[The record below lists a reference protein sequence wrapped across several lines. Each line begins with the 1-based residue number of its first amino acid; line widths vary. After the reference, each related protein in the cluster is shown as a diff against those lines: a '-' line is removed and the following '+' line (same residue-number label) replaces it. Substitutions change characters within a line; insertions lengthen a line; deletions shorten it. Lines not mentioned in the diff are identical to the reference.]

1 MTLLPHARHDGSN
14 FASMK
19 RPTLA
24 VSAAILGG
32 AIALRTLVAWAPV
45 LRFDVDPVFDPSPF
59 AGLGPAGSLYIDAVI
74 ALSAA
79 FILAECAS
87 LWALT
92 LLLVAG
98 LASISIFQIHGV
110 GAAGT
115 PWRGATWIAGFVA
128 AAAAVSLARSPQNTA
143 KIAWSVLVT
152 CLIAVAGAWWMR
164 GAWQWFVE
172 QPSVVEFFHSG
183 ARDAAF
189 FAEHGWDADGPQA
202 AAYVRRLSQREM
214 SGWFGMANIF
224 AGLFAAITVACV
236 ALGAWLPRRDQ
247 IIAFIVALLCAIIP
261 LANGSKGAIGAML
274 LGLAFLVI
282 TRRVRVAPN
291 TLAIGAV
298 ALILLCAFAA
308 PLRALLSADALGQ
321 ERSLLFRSHY
331 ITGAWRIFLHQPW
344 TGSGIDGFQDAFL
357 RFRPVDAVDAVQ
369 SAHSVFFDWLAQIG
383 IAGIPMILAVFS
395 LIFIAV
401 KSSMGVATNQ
411 SHRATQWPQAL
422 ATLAVVM
429 AGTFA
434 IRFEAHA
441 LDQASLAA
449 RLVGV
454 VLASGFAWW
463 LLPRIIVHSLAPSI
477 IVAAAALTIWIDG
490 QIEMTL
496 WNPGSMIWGCVV
508 LAVSVPRSMPTHR
521 HWFDGGVQWFTAVA
535 AILFSLTCFRF
546 ANIAS
551 QEETLVERAA
561 QKLVDAAVLA
571 KGEPGVQARMECA
584 HVLLESTNGRSA
596 FDSSKLAAIDQLL
609 RASALATTT
618 EQALGLLHEANSIC
632 QDMSENTFQNRQIA
646 SLLSQAIAMQTR
658 QDLDVKDA
666 VDKALKVTELD
677 SRCAGAWLRAARW
690 SAKLSQPIA
699 GTYAKR
705 AIESDDSMRFDALL
719 KLRPSDRHEAEQLLA
734 SWPQK

>member
-45 LRFDVDPVFDPSPF
+45 LRFDIDPVFDPAPF

-110 GAAGT
+110 GSAGT

-164 GAWQWFVE
+164 GAWQWCVE
-172 QPSVVEFFHSG
+172 QPAVVEFFYSG
-183 ARDAAF
+183 ERDVAF

-261 LANGSKGAIGAML
+261 LANGSKGAIVAML

-282 TRRVRVAPN
+282 TRRVRIAPN

-308 PLRALLSADALGQ
+308 PLRTFLSEDALGQ
-321 ERSLLFRSHY
+321 ERSLLFRSQY

-383 IAGIPMILAVFS
+383 IAGIPMILAVFA

-401 KSSMGVATNQ
+401 KSSAGVATNQ
-411 SHRATQWPQAL
+411 SQRATQWLQAL

-434 IRFEAHA
+434 FRFEAHS

-454 VLASGFAWW
+454 VLAAGFAWW
-463 LLPRIIVHSLAPSI
+463 LLPRIILHSLAPSI

-508 LAVSVPRSMPTHR
+508 LAVSVPRSMPAHR
-521 HWFDGGVQWFTAVA
+521 RWFDGGVQWFTAVA

-571 KGEPGVQARMECA
+571 KGELGVQARMECA
-584 HVLLESTNGRSA
+584 HVLLESTNGHSA

-632 QDMSENTFQNRQIA
+632 QDMSQNTFQNRQIA

-690 SAKLSQPIA
+690 AATLSQPIA

>member
-45 LRFDVDPVFDPSPF
+45 LRFDVDPVFDPAPF

-152 CLIAVAGAWWMR
+152 CLLAVAGAWWMR
-164 GAWQWFVE
+164 GAWQWCVE
-172 QPSVVEFFHSG
+172 QPAVVEFFHSG

-261 LANGSKGAIGAML
+261 LANGSKGAIVAML

-282 TRRVRVAPN
+282 TRRVRIAPI

-308 PLRALLSADALGQ
+308 PLRALLSADALGP

-331 ITGAWRIFLHQPW
+331 ITGAWRIFVHEPW

-357 RFRPVDAVDAVQ
+357 RFRPIDAVDAVQ

-383 IAGIPMILAVFS
+383 IAGIPMILAVFT

-401 KSSMGVATNQ
+401 KGSVGVATNQ
-411 SHRATQWPQAL
+411 SHRATQWLQAL

-434 IRFEAHA
+434 IRFEAHS

-454 VLASGFAWW
+454 VLAAGFAWW
-463 LLPRIIVHSLAPSI
+463 LFPRIIVHSLAPSI

-508 LAVSVPRSMPTHR
+508 LAVSVPRSIPMHR
-521 HWFDGGVQWFTAVA
+521 RWFDGGVQCFTAVA

-551 QEETLVERAA
+551 QEETRVEFAA

-584 HVLLESTNGRSA
+584 HVLLESTKGHSA

-632 QDMSENTFQNRQIA
+632 QDMSQNTFQNRQIA

>member
-115 PWRGATWIAGFVA
+115 PWRGATWIAGIVA

-401 KSSMGVATNQ
+401 KSSVGVATNQ

-658 QDLDVKDA
+658 QDLNVKDA

-690 SAKLSQPIA
+690 SSKLSQPIA

>member
-45 LRFDVDPVFDPSPF
+45 LRFDVDPVFDPAPF

-128 AAAAVSLARSPQNTA
+128 SAAAVSLARSPQNTA

-164 GAWQWFVE
+164 GAWQWCVE
-172 QPSVVEFFHSG
+172 QPAVVEFFHSG
-183 ARDAAF
+183 TREATF
-189 FAEHGWDADGPQA
+189 YAEHGWDADGPQA

-261 LANGSKGAIGAML
+261 LANGSKGAIVAML

-308 PLRALLSADALGQ
+308 PLRALVSADALGQ

-383 IAGIPMILAVFS
+383 IAGIPMILAVFT
-395 LIFIAV
+395 LIFLAV
-401 KSSMGVATNQ
+401 KGSVGVATHQ
-411 SHRATQWPQAL
+411 SQRATQWLQAL

-434 IRFEAHA
+434 IRFEAHS

-454 VLASGFAWW
+454 VLAAGFAWW
-463 LLPRIIVHSLAPSI
+463 LFPRIIVHSLAPSI

-508 LAVSVPRSMPTHR
+508 LGVSVPRSMPTHR
-521 HWFDGGVQWFTAVA
+521 RWFDGGVQWFTAVA

-551 QEETLVERAA
+551 QEETRVEFAA

-584 HVLLESTNGRSA
+584 HVLLESTNGHSA

-632 QDMSENTFQNRQIA
+632 QDMSQNTFQNRQIA

-690 SAKLSQPIA
+690 AATLSQPIA

>member
-45 LRFDVDPVFDPSPF
+45 LRFDVDPVFDPAPF

-74 ALSAA
+74 ALSAV
-79 FILAECAS
+79 FILVECAS
-87 LWALT
+87 LWALA

-152 CLIAVAGAWWMR
+152 CLISVAGAWWMR
-164 GAWQWFVE
+164 GAWQWCVE
-172 QPSVVEFFHSG
+172 QPAVVEFFHSG
-183 ARDAAF
+183 TREATLY
-189 FAEHGWDADGPQA
+189 AEHGWDADGPQA

-247 IIAFIVALLCAIIP
+247 IIAFILALLCAIIP

-298 ALILLCAFAA
+298 ALILLCVFAA

-383 IAGIPMILAVFS
+383 IAGIPMILAVFT
-395 LIFIAV
+395 LIFIAMKGSV
-401 KSSMGVATNQ
+401 GVATNQ
-411 SHRATQWPQAL
+411 PQRATQWLQAL

-434 IRFEAHA
+434 IRFEAHS

-454 VLASGFAWW
+454 MLAAGFAWW
-463 LLPRIIVHSLAPSI
+463 LLPRIIAHSLAPSI
-477 IVAAAALTIWIDG
+477 LVAAAALTIWIDG

-496 WNPGSMIWGCVV
+496 WNPGSMIWGCVM
-508 LAVSVPRSMPTHR
+508 LGVSVPRSLPTHR
-521 HWFDGGVQWFTAVA
+521 RWFDGGVQWFAAVG

-551 QEETLVERAA
+551 QEETRVERAA

-596 FDSSKLAAIDQLL
+596 FDSSKSAAVDQLL
-609 RASALATTT
+609 RASALANTS

-632 QDMSENTFQNRQIA
+632 QDMSQNTFQNRQIA

-658 QDLDVKDA
+658 QDLDVQDT

-690 SAKLSQPIA
+690 AAKLSQPVA
-699 GTYAKR
+699 GVYAKR
-705 AIESDDSMRFDALL
+705 SIESDDSMRFDALL

>member
-45 LRFDVDPVFDPSPF
+45 LRFDIDPVFDPAPF

-110 GAAGT
+110 GSAGT

-164 GAWQWFVE
+164 GAWQWCVE
-172 QPSVVEFFHSG
+172 QPAVVEFFHSG
-183 ARDAAF
+183 ARDVAF

-261 LANGSKGAIGAML
+261 LANGSKGAIVAML

-282 TRRVRVAPN
+282 TRRVRIAPN

-308 PLRALLSADALGQ
+308 PLRTFLSEDALGQ
-321 ERSLLFRSHY
+321 ERSLLFRSQY

-383 IAGIPMILAVFS
+383 IAGIPMILAVFA

-401 KSSMGVATNQ
+401 KSSAGVATNQ
-411 SHRATQWPQAL
+411 SQRATQWLQAL

-434 IRFEAHA
+434 FRFEAHS

-454 VLASGFAWW
+454 VLAAGFAWW
-463 LLPRIIVHSLAPSI
+463 LLPRIILHSLAPSI

-508 LAVSVPRSMPTHR
+508 LAVSVPRSMPAHR
-521 HWFDGGVQWFTAVA
+521 RWFDGGVQWFTAVA

-584 HVLLESTNGRSA
+584 HVLLESTNGHSA

-632 QDMSENTFQNRQIA
+632 QDMSQNTFQNRQIA

-690 SAKLSQPIA
+690 AATLSQPIA

>member
-1 MTLLPHARHDGSN
+1 MTLLPHARHDGIN

-19 RPTLA
+19 RSTLS
-24 VSAAILGG
+24 VSAAILGS

-45 LRFDVDPVFDPSPF
+45 LRFDVDPVFDPAPF
-59 AGLGPAGSLYIDAVI
+59 AGLGPAGSLCVDAVI

-87 LWALT
+87 LWALA

-110 GAAGT
+110 GVAGT

-128 AAAAVSLARSPQNTA
+128 AAAAFSLARSPQNTA

-152 CLIAVAGAWWMR
+152 CLISVAGAWLMR
-164 GAWQWFVE
+164 GAWLWCVV
-172 QPSVVEFFHSG
+172 QPAVVEFFHSG
-183 ARDAAF
+183 TREATFYAD
-189 FAEHGWDADGPQA
+189 HGWDADGPQA

-247 IIAFIVALLCAIIP
+247 IIAFILALLCAIIP
-261 LANGSKGAIGAML
+261 LANGSKGAIVAML

-298 ALILLCAFAA
+298 ALILLCAVAD
-308 PLRALLSADALGQ
+308 PLRALLSEDALGQ
-321 ERSLLFRSHY
+321 ERSLLFRSQY

-383 IAGIPMILAVFS
+383 IAGIPMILAVFA
-395 LIFIAV
+395 LIFLAV
-401 KSSMGVATNQ
+401 KGSVGVATNQ
-411 SHRATQWPQAL
+411 PHRATQWLQSL
-422 ATLAVVM
+422 ATLAVVI
-429 AGTFA
+429 AGTLA
-434 IRFEAHA
+434 LQFEAHS
-441 LDQASLAA
+441 LDQGSLAA

-454 VLASGFAWW
+454 VLAASFAWW
-463 LLPRIIVHSLAPSI
+463 LLPRIILHSLAPSI
-477 IVAAAALTIWIDG
+477 LVAAAALTIWIDG

-508 LAVSVPRSMPTHR
+508 LAVSVPRSPPTHR
-521 HWFDGGVQWFTAVA
+521 RWFDGGVQWFAAVA

-551 QEETLVERAA
+551 QEETRVEFAA
-561 QKLVDAAVLA
+561 QKLGDAAVLA
-571 KGEPGVQARMECA
+571 KGEPGAQARIECA

-596 FDSSKLAAIDQLL
+596 FDSSKLAAVDQLL
-609 RASALATTT
+609 RASALATTS
-618 EQALGLLHEANSIC
+618 EQALGLLYEANSIC
-632 QDMSENTFQNRQIA
+632 QDMSQNTFQNRQIA
-646 SLLSQAIAMQTR
+646 SLLSQAIAMQTL
-658 QDLDVKDA
+658 QDLDVQDT

-690 SAKLSQPIA
+690 AAKLSQPVA
-699 GTYAKR
+699 GAYAKR